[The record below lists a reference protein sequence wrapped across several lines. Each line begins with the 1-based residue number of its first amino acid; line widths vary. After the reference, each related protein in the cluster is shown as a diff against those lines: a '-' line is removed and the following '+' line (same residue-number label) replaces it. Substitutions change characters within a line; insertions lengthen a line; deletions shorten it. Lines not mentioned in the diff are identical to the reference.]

1 MMVEATQ
8 MQHQTQRDQ
17 THDLLKSRGIARA
30 LFANFASVK
39 WLTGFNPPIQTGP
52 SAFLGG
58 PPMVWYE
65 NGYWTLIVL
74 DSQEVNAGEFARQ
87 PNCALVSYT
96 GYTVDQPL
104 TGQVKLRGLFRSIVQ
119 NNLSGR
125 IGIELRDAPA
135 DIALGMHEIGAAD
148 LIPVDTWLEPFRR
161 IKTMEELGKMQE
173 NFRLTDIGHAAAR
186 KAVVSGAREIDVWS
200 AAHSAIE
207 QAAGQ
212 RVPLGN
218 DCVVGYR
225 KENIGG
231 FPLNYE
237 IRAGDSVIVD
247 LSTILHGY
255 WNDSCAT
262 YYAAEPSP
270 KQRAMHDTAQRAL
283 DFAISLV
290 KPGVVACEIDAQVRD
305 LMRKEGYP
313 VYPHHTGHS
322 LGVMAHEEPRIVP
335 YNDMRLEESMVIML
349 EPGIYFSG
357 ETSVRLEDAVL
368 VTSDGAKVL
377 TAHDKSLA

>member
-1 MMVEATQ
+1 
-8 MQHQTQRDQ
+8 MQHQPQREQ
-17 THDLLKSRGIARA
+17 THELFKSRGIERA
-30 LFANFASVK
+30 IFANIATVK
-39 WLTGFNPPIQTGP
+39 WLTGFAPPIQTGP

-65 NGYWTLIVL
+65 DGYWTLIVM
-74 DSQEVNAGEFARQ
+74 DWQEVNAGEFARQ
-87 PNCALVSYT
+87 ENCALVSYT

-104 TGQVKLRGLFRSIVQ
+104 TGQVKLRGLFRSVIQ
-119 NNLSGR
+119 NNLAGK

-135 DIALGMHEIGAAD
+135 DIALSLYEFGAAE
-148 LIPVDTWLEPFRR
+148 LIPVDTWLDHFRQ
-161 IKTMEELGKMQE
+161 IKTSEELRKLRE

-186 KAVVSGAREIDVWS
+186 EAVQIGAREIDVWN

-207 QAAGQ
+207 RAAGQ

-225 KENIGG
+225 QENIGG
-231 FPLNYE
+231 WPLDYE
-237 IRAGDSVIVD
+237 IREGDSTIVD

-255 WNDSCAT
+255 WSDSCAA
-262 YYAAEPSP
+262 YYAGEPSA
-270 KQRAMHDTAQRAL
+270 KQRAMHNTAQRAL
-283 DFAISLV
+283 DLAISLV
-290 KPGVVACEIDAQVRD
+290 KPGAVAKEIDSQVREF
-305 LMRKEGYP
+305 MRTEGYP

-322 LGVMAHEEPRIVP
+322 LGVTSHEEPRIVP
-335 YNDMRLEESMVIML
+335 YNDMALQENMVIML

-368 VTSDGAKVL
+368 VTSDGAEIL
-377 TAHDKSLA
+377 THHDKSLP

>member
-1 MMVEATQ
+1 
-8 MQHQTQRDQ
+8 MQHQPQREQ
-17 THDLLKSRGIARA
+17 AHELLKARGIGRA
-30 LFANFASVK
+30 LFANIATVK

-52 SAFLGG
+52 SPFLGG

-65 NGYWTLIVL
+65 NGSWTLMVM
-74 DSQEVNAGEFARQ
+74 DWQAVNAGAFGEQ
-87 PNCALVSYT
+87 ENCALASYT

-104 TGQVKLRGLFRSIVQ
+104 TGQVKLRALFREIVQ
-119 NNLSGR
+119 IQLAGK

-135 DIALGMHEIGAAD
+135 DIALSLHELGAAE
-148 LIPVDTWLEPFRR
+148 LIPIDTWLDHFRR
-161 IKTMEELGKMQE
+161 IKTHEELEKMRD

-186 KAVVSGAREIDVWS
+186 DAVVAGAREIDVWN
-200 AAHSAIE
+200 AAHAAIE
-207 QAAGQ
+207 RAAGQ

-225 KENIGG
+225 ENNVGG
-231 FPLNYE
+231 WPLAYK

-262 YYAAEPSP
+262 YYAGEPSA
-270 KQRAMHDTAQRAL
+270 KQRAMHRTAERAL
-283 DFAISLV
+283 DLAISLV
-290 KPGVVACEIDAQVRD
+290 KPGAVAKEIDSAVREF
-305 LMRKEGYP
+305 MRKEGYP
-313 VYPHHTGHS
+313 VYWHHTGHS
-322 LGVMAHEEPRIVP
+322 LGVTSHEDPRIVP
-335 YNDMRLEESMVIML
+335 YNEMALQPNMVIML

-368 VTSDGAKVL
+368 VTNDGAEIL
-377 TAHDKSLA
+377 SRHDKSIG

>member
-1 MMVEATQ
+1 
-8 MQHQTQRDQ
+8 MQHQSQRAQ
-17 THDLLKSRGIARA
+17 THELLKSKGIERA
-30 LFANFASVK
+30 LFANIATVK

-65 NGYWTLIVL
+65 DGYWTLMVM
-74 DSQEVNAGEFARQ
+74 DWQEPNAGEFFRQ
-87 PNCALVSYT
+87 PNCAIASYA

-104 TGQVKLRGLFRSIVQ
+104 TGQVKLRALFRSVVQ

-135 DIALGMHEIGAAD
+135 DIALALHELGAAE
-148 LIPVDTWLEPFRR
+148 LVPIDTWLDHFRR
-161 IKTMEELGKMQE
+161 IKTPEELEKMRD

-186 KAVVSGAREIDVWS
+186 RAVQPGALEIDVWN

-207 QAAGQ
+207 HAAGQ

-225 KENIGG
+225 KDNIGG
-231 FPLNYE
+231 WPLHYE
-237 IRAGDSVIVD
+237 IHAGDSIIVD

-262 YYAAEPSP
+262 YYAGEPSA
-270 KQRAMHDTAQRAL
+270 KQRAIHNTVQSAL
-283 DFAISLV
+283 DFAISLI
-290 KPGVVACEIDAQVRD
+290 KPGAVARDIDSQVRSFIS
-305 LMRKEGYP
+305 KAGYP

-322 LGVMAHEEPRIVP
+322 LGVTSHEDPRIVP
-335 YNDMRLEESMVIML
+335 YNPLILQESMVIML
-349 EPGIYFSG
+349 EPAIYFPG
-357 ETSVRLEDAVL
+357 ETGVRLEDAVL
-368 VTSDGAKVL
+368 VTSDGAEIISR
-377 TAHDKSLA
+377 HDKSLP